1 MQAGNTM
8 EYRYLGN
15 TGLKVSAI
23 AFGFAD
29 AREQDLLN
37 QLLQRAIEL
46 GINFFDCAEAY
57 GSPRGS
63 VETLFGNALK
73 TLKVDRSDLVIT
85 TKIFWG
91 GDVAQVNRRGLS
103 RKHLI
108 EGTKASLKRMQVDHV
123 DVLFAHRYDPNT
135 PMEETCRAFDW
146 LVRHGYTHYWGVSE
160 WPAQKIEQAIRL
172 CEQLRL
178 HKPIAEQ
185 PEYSMLNRERFE
197 KEYYFLFRD
206 YKLGST
212 IWSPLAAGA
221 LTGKYNTEIPEG
233 SRLTSSSMSFLVEKY
248 LKPEK
253 IEGTRKI
260 TTALAELAE
269 RIGTTSARLALAW
282 ALRNK
287 DVSTAIIG
295 ARRIAQLEENV
306 KAIEDI
312 KRITPEVE
320 EEIEKILN
328 NKPET
333 EFDARL
339 MQKVTPRRN
348 V

>member
-1 MQAGNTM
+1 MQANNNM

-15 TGLKVSAI
+15 SGLRVSAI
-23 AFGFAD
+23 SFGFAD
-29 AREQDLLN
+29 ARDQDLLN

-46 GINFFDCAEAY
+46 GINFFDCAETY
-57 GSPRGS
+57 GNPRGS
-63 VETLFGNALK
+63 VEKLFGNALK

-91 GDVAQVNRRGLS
+91 GDAPQVNRRGLS

-108 EGTKASLKRMQVDHV
+108 EGTKASLKRMQVNHV
-123 DVLFAHRYDPNT
+123 DVLLAHRYDPNT
-135 PMEETCRAFDW
+135 PMEEICRAFDW

-172 CEQLRL
+172 CDQLRL
-178 HKPIAEQ
+178 HRPITEQ
-185 PEYSMLNRERFE
+185 PEYSMLVRERFE

-206 YKLGST
+206 YKFGST
-212 IWSPLAAGA
+212 IWSPLAGGV

-233 SRLTSSSMSFLVEKY
+233 SRVNTSSLAFLVDKF
-248 LKPEK
+248 LKPEN

-260 TTALAELAE
+260 TLALEKLAQEL
-269 RIGTTSARLALAW
+269 GTTSAKLALAW
-282 ALRNK
+282 TLRNK

-295 ARRIAQLEENV
+295 ARRISQLEENV

-312 KRITPEVE
+312 KKITPEVE
-320 EEIEKILN
+320 EQIEKILN
-328 NKPET
+328 NQPDL
-333 EFDARL
+333 EFDAR
-339 MQKVTPRRN
+339 MAKKVPSRRHA
-348 V
+348 